1 MKKVFSNLIMFSV
14 LTAVLLISSCNS
26 GQSSKNNDEPTI
38 VGTYENIAY
47 SSGSR
52 IEIKSDGTY
61 IKSECKPDMSGV
73 DLQTADPNAEIPMKC
88 TEVNRGKWTLEANV
102 LKIEDWP
109 YKFGVKSDRL
119 YYNDTMY
126 GKGTIEWTKK

>member
-1 MKKVFSNLIMFSV
+1 MNLMSLFIITTSLHF
-14 LTAVLLISSCNS
+14 ASCNS
-26 GQSSKNNDEPTI
+26 SGSKGNSSEPAI

-47 SSGSR
+47 SSGSK
-52 IEIKSDGTY
+52 IEIKADSTY
-61 IKSECKPDMSGV
+61 IKWECKPDMSGV

-88 TEVNRGKWTLEANV
+88 TEVKRGKWTLEGAV
-102 LKIEDWP
+102 LHIDDWP